1 MKNFKQY
8 LTEAPRIGKV
18 FHNSPIPI
26 SSVGKDPMWFTIR
39 IKDGMGYY
47 EALKKESGNAYLYET
62 RFTGDRIASLL
73 NKKEEKK
80 LNQEM
85 IKEMEKN
92 LSPLEKKHGVKGEVV
107 PNFWEKYVEKL
118 VENPTGREVSKMYQT
133 KQLSKL
139 GYQAVLYWDYDPR
152 DSNKD
157 LEAFLIF
164 NPPNSTSGLKE
175 VKKRK

>member
-8 LTEAPRIGKV
+8 LTEAPKISKV

-85 IKEMEKN
+85 IKE
-92 LSPLEKKHGVKGEVV
+92 LEKKHGPGISVE
-107 PNFWEKYVEKL
+107 PNYWEKYVEKL